1 MSSKPVRILI
11 VDDEPAMRRALRA
24 SLSASKF
31 VVEEAQ
37 DGEAALA
44 IVRQQPVDLVLLD
57 IQMPGMG
64 GIEACRRI
72 RFLSPHAGIV
82 MITVSDSIDEK
93 IQTLEAGADD
103 YVTKPFLFRELL
115 ARLRA
120 ILRRTGGSPRVGCAV
135 LRAGALEL
143 DIGSRTLRKSGVE
156 IHLSPI
162 EFDLLSMLMQNVGAS
177 IEHSRLLRAIWGP
190 EYGAELEYLRTYV
203 RLLRKKIETNPA
215 NPEYILTEPWV
226 GYRFRDPSHTDPS
239 HTEASHTYA
248 EPAGE
253 DDCTPR
259 GQHDEHSSNEN

>member
-1 MSSKPVRILI
+1 MSSKSLRILI

-24 SLSASKF
+24 SLSASGY

-37 DGEAALA
+37 DGETALA
-44 IVRQQPVDLVLLD
+44 IASRQPVDLVLLD

-64 GIEACRRI
+64 GIEACRRM
-72 RFLSPHAGIV
+72 RPLAPHAGIV

-120 ILRRTGGSPRVGCAV
+120 ILRRTGGSPGVGCAI

-143 DIGSRTLRKSGVE
+143 DIGSHTLRKNGEE

-162 EFDLLSMLMQNVGAS
+162 EFDLLAMLMQNSGAP
-177 IEHSRLLRAIWGP
+177 IEHSRMLRAIWGP

-215 NPEYILTEPWV
+215 NPQYILTEPWV
-226 GYRFRDPSHTDPS
+226 GYRFRDPSR
-239 HTEASHTYA
+239 TEEPQTYA
-248 EPAGE
+248 EPA
-253 DDCTPR
+253 
-259 GQHDEHSSNEN
+259 

>member
-1 MSSKPVRILI
+1 MSSKPVRMLI

-24 SLSASKF
+24 SLTASGF
-31 VVEEAQ
+31 LVDEVQ
-37 DGEAALA
+37 DGEGALA
-44 IVRQQPVDLVLLD
+44 IVRRQPVDLVLLD

-64 GIEACRRI
+64 GTEACRRI
-72 RFLSPHAGIV
+72 RPLAPHAGIV

-120 ILRRTGGSPRVGCAV
+120 LLRRTGAVPAAGAGV

-143 DIGSRTLRKSGVE
+143 DIRGRMLRKGGE
-156 IHLSPI
+156 DIHLSPI
-162 EFDLLSMLMQNVGAS
+162 EFDLLTLLMQNSGAP
-177 IEHSRLLRAIWGP
+177 IEHSKLLRSIWGP

-226 GYRFRDPSHTDPS
+226 GYRFRGPSNP
-239 HTEASHTYA
+239 EAAHTYA
-248 EPAGE
+248 EPV
-253 DDCTPR
+253 
-259 GQHDEHSSNEN
+259 